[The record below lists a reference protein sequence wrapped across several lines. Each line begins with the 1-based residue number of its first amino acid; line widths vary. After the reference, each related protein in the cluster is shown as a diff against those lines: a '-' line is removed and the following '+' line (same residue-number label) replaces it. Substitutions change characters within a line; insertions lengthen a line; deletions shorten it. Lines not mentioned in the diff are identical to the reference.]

1 MALWETILWG
11 LRQLCM
17 NQEGEA
23 DHSSLQTIFAKISGR
38 EEKCLPLEQT
48 SGMRT
53 VRDNKDKASL
63 QNERQAR
70 LPKSQVP

>member
-1 MALWETILWG
+1 MVLWETILWG

-23 DHSSLQTIFAKISGR
+23 DHSLLQMIFAKISGR

-48 SGMRT
+48 SGMLT
-53 VRDNKDKASL
+53 V
-63 QNERQAR
+63 
-70 LPKSQVP
+70 